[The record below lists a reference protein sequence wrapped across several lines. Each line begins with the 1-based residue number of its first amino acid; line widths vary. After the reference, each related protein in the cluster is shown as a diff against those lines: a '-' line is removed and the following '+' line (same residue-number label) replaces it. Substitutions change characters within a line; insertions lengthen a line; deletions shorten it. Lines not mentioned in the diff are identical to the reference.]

1 VNFKDDVVQSTK
13 RHAYVAMMVV
23 TVLVAFAVPS
33 AGLGYVPVIPK
44 YPALIGSTSCLS
56 SSSRRRN
63 IHRHVSTT
71 GSYRYRTRLRA
82 KDEKRV
88 RPPNINRPLRWI
100 ACSSTK
106 ELSRAVQVYIQPGD
120 RVAELGS
127 ALRETSIAICETIGP
142 NGHATLV
149 DVKRNFPKR
158 EDVQRTTAMRREGD
172 EEEFYTDRAEF
183 VEIDGFRYWR
193 SALFFDNIRDAISSY
208 DVLVAD
214 VSSIAGNDLDLT
226 AISLIREF
234 LELNDT
240 LPCTQEDD
248 RCRVVIVKS
257 ASLNAWARRLVHAQ
271 RLAGGSVST
280 LLERRLRG
288 QVLHTEAP
296 CRVGFVSP
304 LVIGTVGVEEYRRT
318 IPYVVRLGDSVLE
331 VGCHLGTSTIDI
343 HNAAHDE
350 NGVGGCIGVD
360 IGRKIIKGARQRHP
374 DVPFE
379 VADAWHTGELLRLS
393 QVHLPAK
400 DATGY
405 DAVYVD
411 VGGLSGSD
419 GLLEALSLL
428 TALGN
433 ALEPRSLVIKSL
445 CVRRLASCLVSF
457 SEVWQSDEEMR
468 NRIL

>member
-1 VNFKDDVVQSTK
+1 
-13 RHAYVAMMVV
+13 MMVV
-23 TVLVAFAVPS
+23 TVLVAFAAPS
-33 AGLGYVPVIPK
+33 DGLGYVPAISK
-44 YPALIGSTSCLS
+44 YPAVMGSTSCCSLTRPPCPLS
-56 SSSRRRN
+56 SSSRN
-63 IHRHVSTT
+63 IHRHDPPT
-71 GSYRYRTRLRA
+71 GSYRTQLRA

-88 RPPNINRPLRWI
+88 RPSNRPLRWI

-127 ALRETSIAICETIGP
+127 ALRETSTAICETIGP
-142 NGHATLV
+142 NGHVMLV
-149 DVKRNFPKR
+149 DVKRKYPKR

-183 VEIDGFRYWR
+183 VEIDGFRCWR
-193 SALFFDNIRDAISSY
+193 SALFFDNRRDAITSY

-234 LELNDT
+234 EELNDN
-240 LPCTQEDD
+240 LPCLREDD

-257 ASLNAWARRLVHAQ
+257 ASLNAWARRFVHAQ
-271 RLAGGSVST
+271 RLAGGSVSA
-280 LLERRLRG
+280 LLEGRFRG
-288 QVLHTEAP
+288 QGLPTEAT

-318 IPYVVRLGDSVLE
+318 IPYVVRPGDSVLE

-343 HNAAHDE
+343 HKAACDE
-350 NGVGGCIGVD
+350 NGQGGCIGVD

-379 VADAWHTGELLRLS
+379 VADAWHTGELLRLR
-393 QVHLPAK
+393 QVHLPANG
-400 DATGY
+400 ATGY

-433 ALEPRSLVIKSL
+433 ALEPRSLGTIVRFWNFFTQSL
-445 CVRRLASCLVSF
+445 RL
-457 SEVWQSDEEMR
+457 
-468 NRIL
+468 